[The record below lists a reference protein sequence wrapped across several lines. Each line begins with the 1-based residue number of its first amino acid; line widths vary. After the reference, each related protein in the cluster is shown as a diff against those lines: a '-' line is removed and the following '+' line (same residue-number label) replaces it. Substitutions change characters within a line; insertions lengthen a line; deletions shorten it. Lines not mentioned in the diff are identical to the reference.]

1 MKNNENSDAIQ
12 KENRKNWLKFAV
24 TLVVCALGGAVLGY
38 GAAWFSDN
46 VSLDALADSAG
57 RVAGACAPFA
67 VLAAALFLIPAV
79 ICLRRGQALFA
90 RWDGEEEET
99 PELADSI
106 PSWSLLWLTAAQLGG
121 FLLFGVAAS
130 LAPLGYAD
138 PMALLPAAGEM
149 LFLTLSIIA
158 LQRRVVDL
166 TRRFNPEKQG
176 SVYDFKFQKKWLAS
190 CDEAERQRIGQ
201 AAYSSFL
208 VSSRTSMIVWIAM
221 VLVNLYLPIGPLP
234 VLAALIPWGVGQI
247 SYLAAC
253 LKMERSHAAPSKE

>member
-67 VLAAALFLIPAV
+67 VLAAALFLIPAAV
-79 ICLRRGQALFA
+79 CWRRGEALCA
-90 RWDGEEEET
+90 RWDGEDEDA
-99 PELADSI
+99 PEQVEGLLN
-106 PSWSLLWLTAAQLGG
+106 WSLLWLTAAQLGG
-121 FLLFGVAAS
+121 FVLFGIIAS
-130 LAPLGYAD
+130 LEPLGYAD
-138 PMALLPAAGEM
+138 PLALLPAVGEM

-176 SVYDFKFQKKWLAS
+176 SVYDLKFRQKWLAS
-190 CDEAERQRIGQ
+190 CDEAERLRIGQ
-201 AAYSSFL
+201 ASYAAFQAGSQASLL
-208 VSSRTSMIVWIAM
+208 VWVAAL
-221 VLVNLYLPIGPLP
+221 VLNALLPIGPLP
-234 VLAALIPWGVGQI
+234 VLAATVPWAVSQFA
-247 SYLAAC
+247 YLAVC
-253 LKMERSHAAPSKE
+253 LRARSDGL

>member
-67 VLAAALFLIPAV
+67 VLAAALFLIPAA
-79 ICLRRGQALFA
+79 ICLRRGQALCA
-90 RWDGEEEET
+90 RWDGEDEDA
-99 PELADSI
+99 PEQVEGLLN
-106 PSWSLLWLTAAQLGG
+106 WSLLWLTAAQLGG
-121 FLLFGVAAS
+121 FVLFGIIAS
-130 LAPLGYAD
+130 LEPLGYAD
-138 PMALLPAAGEM
+138 PLALLPAVGEM
-149 LFLTLSIIA
+149 LLLTLTIIA

-166 TRRFNPEKQG
+166 TRRLNPEKQG
-176 SVYDFKFQKKWLAS
+176 SVYDFRFRKKWLAS

-201 AAYSSFL
+201 AAYTSYTVTSYSCLFVWLLL
-208 VSSRTSMIVWIAM
+208 VVI
-221 VLVNLYLPIGPLP
+221 NLLAPIGPLP
-234 VLAALIPWGVGQI
+234 IIAVFIPWALGQFT
-247 SYLAAC
+247 YLGQC
-253 LKMERSHAAPSKE
+253 IRMETPKRSR

>member
-130 LAPLGYAD
+130 LEPLGYAD
-138 PMALLPAAGEM
+138 PLALLPAVGEM
-149 LFLTLSIIA
+149 LLLTLTIIA

-176 SVYDFKFQKKWLAS
+176 SVYDLKFRQKWLAS

-201 AAYSSFL
+201 AAY
-208 VSSRTSMIVWIAM
+208 TSYTVTSYSCLFVWV
-221 VLVNLYLPIGPLP
+221 VLVVLNILVPIGPLP
-234 VLAALIPWGVGQI
+234 IIAVFIPWALGQFT
-247 SYLAAC
+247 YLGQC
-253 LKMERSHAAPSKE
+253 IRMETPKRSR

>member
-67 VLAAALFLIPAV
+67 VLAAALFLIPAAV
-79 ICLRRGQALFA
+79 CWRRGEALCA

-99 PELADSI
+99 PELAGSI
-106 PSWSLLWLTAAQLGG
+106 LSWSLLWLTAAQLGG

-176 SVYDFKFQKKWLAS
+176 SVYDFRFRKKWLAS

-201 AAYSSFL
+201 ASYTSYTVTHYSCLF
-208 VSSRTSMIVWIAM
+208 VWV
-221 VLVNLYLPIGPLP
+221 VLVVLNILVPIGPLP
-234 VLAALIPWGVGQI
+234 ILAVSIPWALGQFT
-247 SYLAAC
+247 YLGQC
-253 LKMERSHAAPSKE
+253 IRMETPKRSR